1 MREIFNPNSTF
12 ISQNKIK
19 SFDEFLEDVSKFA
32 TYNKFDEIDIFIYD
46 GYLFL
51 VAFFGSILSGGK
63 PYLLPYYYSNNS
75 RPFIDDEVVG
85 DILTRNIESK
95 SSKIK
100 LNLNSTFYIQTSGSS
115 GERKNIEK
123 SINQMVKEGEFL
135 RSFFNISNTHTFLS
149 SVSHRHLFGLTFK
162 VFTAL
167 ISGCKVY
174 TQNLTYPEI
183 LAQNIDL
190 CSADDELILI
200 SSPVLLESLSK
211 QKNMS
216 QFNKIKMIFTA
227 GSKLNLDIL
236 KSLQSKLSA
245 TITEIYGSSETGI
258 IAYGDGENFKAF
270 PSVDIKCDD
279 KNRLIIRSPWQDL
292 DNGFISNDCAEF
304 NKDSFKIIGR
314 YDRIIKLHD
323 RKVSLDGIEN
333 LIKQSPIINTVV
345 VAQDDRYKRLAA
357 ILVLSDEG
365 KKLY

>member
-1 MREIFNPNSTF
+1 
-12 ISQNKIK
+12 
-19 SFDEFLEDVSKFA
+19 
-32 TYNKFDEIDIFIYD
+32 
-46 GYLFL
+46 
-51 VAFFGSILSGGK
+51 
-63 PYLLPYYYSNNS
+63 
-75 RPFIDDEVVG
+75 
-85 DILTRNIESK
+85 
-95 SSKIK
+95 
-100 LNLNSTFYIQTSGSS
+100 
-115 GERKNIEK
+115 
-123 SINQMVKEGEFL
+123 
-135 RSFFNISNTHTFLS
+135 
-149 SVSHRHLFGLTFK
+149 
-162 VFTAL
+162 
-167 ISGCKVY
+167 
-174 TQNLTYPEI
+174 
-183 LAQNIDL
+183 
-190 CSADDELILI
+190 
-200 SSPVLLESLSK
+200 
-211 QKNMS
+211 MS

-279 KNRLIIRSPWQDL
+279 KHRLIIRSPWQDL

-345 VAQDDRYKRLAA
+345 IAQDDRYKRLAA